1 MLITQKSIR
10 LHPFKPQSNAFLL
23 VLDTQ
28 ACDMVAMAQEAIC
41 FQSFLDFLQ
50 NKLANSTRIRMQ
62 RIKKGKLFASFIVV
76 SNFHKYANLYT
87 CFSHY
92 FKYMIQLLSIDKNHH
107 MYIHVKHSGSCFHI
121 FMMYGLRFW
130 IQFEVLQ
137 RNTLKTL

>member
-62 RIKKGKLFASFIVV
+62 RIARGKVFASFIVV
-76 SNFHKYANLYT
+76 INFHKYANLYT
-87 CFSHY
+87 CFYSYLKLIHSVWIIKHY
-92 FKYMIQLLSIDKNHH
+92 LYLLALFQTYDSTTI
-107 MYIHVKHSGSCFHI
+107 Y
-121 FMMYGLRFW
+121 
-130 IQFEVLQ
+130 
-137 RNTLKTL
+137 